1 MPLTSK
7 RPTNT
12 HLPQGSDIA
21 TFAERTQLDFEI
33 AFFAGII
40 NRMPDYADVL
50 RAQSANYSTKGQLK
64 EGLRIDLALADLLP
78 SDPDIRYNLACRYAL
93 LQQSDTALEVLDQA
107 VTLGYR
113 DFPFMLQDR
122 DLESLRNDP
131 RFRQMIRKHV
141 DR

>member
-7 RPTNT
+7 RPTHT
-12 HLPQGSDIA
+12 QLPQGSDIA
-21 TFAERTQLDFEI
+21 TLAERSQLDFEI
-33 AFFAGII
+33 AFFGGII
-40 NRMPDYADVL
+40 NRLPDYADVL
-50 RAQSANYSTKGQLK
+50 RAQSANYTQKGQMK
-64 EGLRIDLALADLLP
+64 EGLRVDLALAELQP

-93 LQQSDTALEVLDQA
+93 LQQPDTALEVLDQA
-107 VTLGYR
+107 VSLGYR

-141 DR
+141 DQ